1 MAPIFLPVP
10 IRGVFLSTNNGASW
24 APVRNGLTD
33 TLVSSLVIS
42 GFDIYAGT
50 SNGGAFLSSN
60 NGGNWVAINNGALP
74 GNAHIYSLAAS
85 GSSIYAAA
93 NSIYVTN
100 NNGGSWTKLN
110 GGPPV
115 PATSVLVVDSTIY
128 VGTYTQGIYVSTN
141 NGASWAAAN
150 NGINGVYVK
159 TFGYNG
165 SEVLASV
172 ASNVYNHQPGQQLDR
187 PY

>member
-1 MAPIFLPVP
+1 VAPIFLPVP

-93 NSIYVTN
+93 NSIYV
-100 NNGGSWTKLN
+100 
-110 GGPPV
+110 
-115 PATSVLVVDSTIY
+115 
-128 VGTYTQGIYVSTN
+128 GTYTQGIYVSTN